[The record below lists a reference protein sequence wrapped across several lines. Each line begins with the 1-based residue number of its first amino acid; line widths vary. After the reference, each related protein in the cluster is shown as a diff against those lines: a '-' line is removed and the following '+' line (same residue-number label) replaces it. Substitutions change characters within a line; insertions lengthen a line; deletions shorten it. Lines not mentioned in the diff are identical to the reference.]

1 MKNVCMI
8 REIGINISENNIPPK
23 VSFIVTIIFLELLI
37 GDLLGRA
44 ISLDKNRF

>member
-23 VSFIVTIIFLELLI
+23 VSFIVTIFLELLI